1 MSKELLIW
9 YDQVKRSLPWRTEI
23 TPYKTWLSEIMLQQ
37 TQVVTVIEYFNRF
50 VSAFPDVHALARA
63 DEDQVM
69 KLWEGLGYYSR
80 ARNLMKCAKMV
91 SYDLEGHFPNRVEE
105 LEKLPGIGP
114 YTAGAIASIAFG
126 QAVPAVDGN
135 VHRVISRLHELS
147 LPLQG
152 KANHSLYQERVRE
165 LMTER
170 PGDFTQAM
178 MELGATVCTPK
189 NPKCDVCPFSG
200 RCLSYQNH
208 SQHLFPV
215 KVAKSEKKEIHMGMA
230 VVRHGD
236 EILLVK
242 GDPSGLLSNLWGFPR
257 VPLDDNIEDLIQM
270 ETYLLDTY
278 GISAKYNGKVTGKT
292 HIFTHLKWMPTLF
305 FYEVDDKI
313 FIEFPIVEWA
323 TLDGIDAFALSTA
336 MTKQID
342 VIKRALSEVQDEV

>member
-1 MSKELLIW
+1 MSKELLDW

-50 VSAFPDVHALARA
+50 ISAFPDVHALARA

-80 ARNLMKCAKMV
+80 ARNLMKCAKIV
-91 SYDLEGHFPNRVEE
+91 SYDFEGRFPNRVEE

-135 VHRVISRLHELS
+135 VHRVISRLYEMG

-152 KANHSLYQERVRE
+152 KTNLSLYQVRVSE

-200 RCLSYQNH
+200 RCLSYQNQ

-215 KVAKSEKKEIHMGMA
+215 KVSKPDKKEIHIGMA
-230 VVRHGD
+230 LVRHGK

-257 VPLDDNIEDLIQM
+257 VALEEGVDDLVQM
-270 ETYLLDTY
+270 ETHLLDTY
-278 GISAKYNGKVTGKT
+278 GISGKYNGKVTGKT
-292 HIFTHLKWMPTLF
+292 HIFTHLKWRPTLF

-323 TLDGIDAFALSTA
+323 TLDRFETFALSTA
-336 MTKQID
+336 MAKQVA
-342 VIKRALSEVQDEV
+342 VIRREWSEVQDDV